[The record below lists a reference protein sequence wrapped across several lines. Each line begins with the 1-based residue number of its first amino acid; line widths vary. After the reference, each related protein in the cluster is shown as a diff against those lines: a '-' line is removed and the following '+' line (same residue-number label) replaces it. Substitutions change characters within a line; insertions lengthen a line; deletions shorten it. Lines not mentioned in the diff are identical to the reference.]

1 MAIVGAMAVTWRQ
14 GLLFGLGLL
23 AGLFAGAIALMAWK
37 NTPEEQQP
45 QGLHKAL
52 PPAVAQAPPCTFEP
66 LLVAAGPQDGKFAST
81 ADLTDKTLTDVA
93 AYASVGSDATT
104 HGRVRD
110 AEVAFITSCRIAGH
124 LLGGAAPELAEAKY
138 QLARHYAA
146 VAGAMPAPS
155 MDTTRTDVLQRAQT
169 LFSES
174 ADVFA
179 AKYGQAHEKT
189 RLAAASLTLVQQ
201 TVALAGQLQQVAV
214 VQAPDIAAAA
224 SAPAAQ
230 ASSPVVA
237 AATPAPRPKPRAE
250 PKEEGSSASS
260 DTSVMG
266 AAPADP
272 EPPKKKPRPKLK
284 VEEWEQQPPASGAP
298 TAASGSSHDGEAGM
312 PLPRSPA
319 EAQLP

>member
-1 MAIVGAMAVTWRQ
+1 MAITWRQ

-37 NTPEEQQP
+37 SMPEEPQP
-45 QGLHKAL
+45 QGLQQAL

-66 LLVAAGPQDGKFAST
+66 LLAAAGPQDGKFAAA

-146 VAGAMPAPS
+146 VAGAMPAS
-155 MDTTRTDVLQRAQT
+155 GMDVMRTDVLQRAQT

-174 ADVFA
+174 TDVFA

-189 RLAAASLTLVQQ
+189 RLAAAGLTLVKQ
-201 TVALAGQLQQVAV
+201 TVALAGQLQQMAV

-250 PKEEGSSASS
+250 PKEEASASS

-272 EPPKKKPRPKLK
+272 EPPKKKPRPKPK
-284 VEEWEQQPPASGAP
+284 VEELEQQPSSSGAP
-298 TAASGSSHDGEAGM
+298 AAASGNSYGGGEA
-312 PLPRSPA
+312 PLPAPA
-319 EAQLP
+319 AGPVSGQMP

>member
-1 MAIVGAMAVTWRQ
+1 MAITWRQ

-23 AGLFAGAIALMAWK
+23 AGLFAGALALMAWK
-37 NTPEEQQP
+37 SMPEEPQP
-45 QGLHKAL
+45 QGLQQAL

-66 LLVAAGPQDGKFAST
+66 LLVAAGPQDGKFSAA

-146 VAGAMPAPS
+146 VAGAMPAS
-155 MDTTRTDVLQRAQT
+155 GMDVMRPDVLLRAQT

-174 ADVFA
+174 TDVFA
-179 AKYGQAHEKT
+179 ARYGQAHEKT
-189 RLAAASLTLVQQ
+189 RLAAAGLTLVKQ
-201 TVALAGQLQQVAV
+201 TVALAGQLQQMAV

-230 ASSPVVA
+230 AGSPVVA
-237 AATPAPRPKPRAE
+237 AATPVPRPKPRAE
-250 PKEEGSSASS
+250 PKEEASASS

-272 EPPKKKPRPKLK
+272 EPPKKKPRPKPK
-284 VEEWEQQPPASGAP
+284 VEELDRQPASDVP
-298 TAASGSSHDGEAGM
+298 AAATGSSDGGAAPAPAGGPASDQM
-312 PLPRSPA
+312 P
-319 EAQLP
+319 